1 MSAARVLFCGVGFGH
16 GGLASS
22 FPPVAAAL
30 ERRGFEVK
38 VLVPHAAD
46 RGALDLPP
54 GYETGPAFRWRVRS
68 IWAGRLL
75 RLFHL
80 ATFGRLRFLFAR
92 QVPHDAFVVYGASCC
107 MEWCGY
113 SSKPTWAFLHSEPE
127 IGLSGPLRPAIVR
140 DLHRSAARAQRVF
153 AVSNAVHDAWLKLGI
168 DSEVLRL
175 PRACKSSSAAAARDP
190 RRCVYVGR
198 LSWEKGVDR
207 LLDAIARVP
216 GLSLDVVGDGPLRR
230 DLERRAVALGVAGRV
245 RFLGWQDDPAPFLAV
260 AGLAASPSR
269 SEGLS
274 LSILDA
280 GLAASPS
287 RSEGLSLSILE
298 ALEAGVPVLATDIP
312 GSREALA
319 GGRYGRLVPDS
330 VDGLAAALAE
340 FVRNPR
346 SCDPAVGFETVR
358 AELSAMSAESERRL
372 AEIAF
377 AFPRS

>member
-1 MSAARVLFCGVGFGH
+1 M
-16 GGLASS
+16 
-22 FPPVAAAL
+22 
-30 ERRGFEVK
+30 
-38 VLVPHAAD
+38 
-46 RGALDLPP
+46 
-54 GYETGPAFRWRVRS
+54 RS

-92 QVPHDAFVVYGASCC
+92 RVPHDVFVVYGASCC

-113 SSKPTWAFLHSEPE
+113 SSKPTWAVLHSEPE

-140 DLHRSAARAQRVF
+140 DLRLQKFDVL
-153 AVSNAVHDAWLKLGI
+153 VSNAVHDAWLKLGI

-175 PRACKSSSAAAARDP
+175 PRACKPPSAAVARDP

-207 LLDAIARVP
+207 LLDAIAKVP
-216 GLSLDVVGDGPLRR
+216 ELSLDVVGDGPLRG
-230 DLERRAVALGVAGRV
+230 DLERRAAALGLSGRV
-245 RFLGWQDDPAPFLAV
+245 RFLGWMDDTTPVLAAAALAV
-260 AGLAASPSR
+260 SPSR
-269 SEGLS
+269 LEGL
-274 LSILDA
+274 
-280 GLAASPS
+280 GLAVM
-287 RSEGLSLSILE
+287 E
-298 ALEAGVPVLATDIP
+298 ALESGVPVIATDIP

-340 FVRNPR
+340 FVRDPR

-372 AEIAF
+372 AEIAL
-377 AFPRS
+377 AFLRS

>member
-113 SSKPTWAFLHSEPE
+113 STKPTWAFLHSAPE
-127 IGLSGPLRPAIVR
+127 IGFKGPLRAAIVR
-140 DLHRSAARAQRVF
+140 DLRRSAARARGIF
-153 AVSNAVHDAWLKLGI
+153 AVSNAVRDAWLKLGI

-175 PRACKSSSAAAARDP
+175 PRASPPPPLAAARDP

-216 GLSLDVVGDGPLRR
+216 ELSLDVVGDGPLRS
-230 DLERRAVALGVAGRV
+230 DLERRAAALGVAGRV

-274 LSILDA
+274 LSIL
-280 GLAASPS
+280 
-287 RSEGLSLSILE
+287 E
-298 ALEAGVPVLATDIP
+298 ALEARVPVLATDIP
-312 GSREALA
+312 GNREALA
-319 GGRYGRLVPDS
+319 DGRYGRLVPDS

-340 FVRNPR
+340 YARNPR

-372 AEIAF
+372 AEIAL
-377 AFPRS
+377 AFLRS

>member
-1 MSAARVLFCGVGFGH
+1 MSAARILFCGVGFGH
-16 GGLASS
+16 GGLACS
-22 FPPVAAAL
+22 FPPMAAAL

-92 QVPHDAFVVYGASCC
+92 RVPHDAFVVYGASCC

-127 IGLSGPLRPAIVR
+127 IGLSGPLRSAIVR
-140 DLHRSAARAQRVF
+140 NLRRSAARAQRVF

-175 PRACKSSSAAAARDP
+175 PRACKSPTASAARDP

-207 LLDAIARVP
+207 LLDAIAKVP
-216 GLSLDVVGDGPLRR
+216 ELSLDVVGDGPLRG
-230 DLERRAVALGVAGRV
+230 DLERRAAALGLDGRV
-245 RFLGWQDDPAPFLAV
+245 RFLGWMDDTAPVLAAAALAV
-260 AGLAASPSR
+260 SSSRKEGLGLAV
-269 SEGLS
+269 
-274 LSILDA
+274 
-280 GLAASPS
+280 
-287 RSEGLSLSILE
+287 LE
-298 ALEAGVPVLATDIP
+298 ALEAGVPVIATDIP

-340 FVRNPR
+340 FVRDPR

>member
-46 RGALDLPP
+46 RGTLGIPP

-92 QVPHDAFVVYGASCC
+92 QVPHDAFFVYGASCC

-140 DLHRSAARAQRVF
+140 DLRRSAARAQRVF

-175 PRACKSSSAAAARDP
+175 PRACKPPSAAAARDP

-207 LLDAIARVP
+207 LLDAIAKVP
-216 GLSLDVVGDGPLRR
+216 ELSLDVVGDGPLRG
-230 DLERRAVALGVAGRV
+230 DLERRAAALGLDGRV

-274 LSILDA
+274 LSIL
-280 GLAASPS
+280 
-287 RSEGLSLSILE
+287 E
-298 ALEAGVPVLATDIP
+298 ALEAGVPVIATDIP

-340 FVRNPR
+340 FVRDPR

-372 AEIAF
+372 AEIAL
-377 AFPRS
+377 AFLRS